1 MVQSLSR
8 CRGQSTVHDERTDGQ
23 TLPTRCEEREDD
35 HEEFV
40 EYETDPYSSCKIEP
54 EPSQLDVCLGRLPL
68 ALGTTRLSL
77 LCYVISEFHPFI
89 LAPHRP
95 PSGCEGFLTGSRSQ
109 SDT

>member
-8 CRGQSTVHDERTDGQ
+8 CWGQSTARKKRTDGQ
-23 TLPTRCEEREDD
+23 TLPARCEEREDD

-54 EPSQLDVCLGRLPL
+54 EPSQLDVRLERLPL
-68 ALGTTRLSL
+68 AWGTIRLSL
-77 LCYVISEFHPFI
+77 LYYVIAEIHTFVLSTHC
-89 LAPHRP
+89 L
-95 PSGCEGFLTGSRSQ
+95 PSGCEGFLTGSRSH